1 MIQAAVRGQGT
12 GMHVRIATFEVDPV
26 RLAAVVEHFRVEAIR
41 VFSAYEGFLGY
52 QAFTDPGR
60 GRMVG
65 MSRWRSLAELEASS
79 EAGRG
84 IIRGAID
91 LGAVMIGEPQ
101 VLEQVFDVG
110 PESRR
115 I

>member
-1 MIQAAVRGQGT
+1 
-12 GMHVRIATFEVDPV
+12 MHLRLATFEVDPA
-26 RLAAVVEHFRVEAIR
+26 RLDIVAAHFRMEALR
-41 VFSAYEGFLGY
+41 VFSAHEGFLGY

-65 MSRWRSLAELEASS
+65 MSRWRSLADLQASG

-91 LGAVMIGEPQ
+91 LGAVMVGEPQ
-101 VLEQVFDVG
+101 VLEQIFDVG
-110 PESRR
+110 PGSRGT
-115 I
+115 